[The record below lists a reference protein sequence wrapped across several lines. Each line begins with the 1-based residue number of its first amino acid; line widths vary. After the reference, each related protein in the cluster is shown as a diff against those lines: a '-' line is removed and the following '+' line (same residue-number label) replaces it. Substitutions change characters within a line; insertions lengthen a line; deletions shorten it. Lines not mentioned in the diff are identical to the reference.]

1 VAGLLDEVDRA
12 RTWQPKTPEG
22 VDGKSGIATVSNER
36 LRPLANGGPTSSR
49 FSFPAAPSG
58 PVGAPTLPIVAPSK
72 ANREIGKD
80 DAERGAAHPMS
91 RLKALEGV
99 MDIALARIAELERKL
114 AGKELAQIVDSR
126 LNRL

>member
-1 VAGLLDEVDRA
+1 
-12 RTWQPKTPEG
+12 
-22 VDGKSGIATVSNER
+22 
-36 LRPLANGGPTSSR
+36 
-49 FSFPAAPSG
+49 
-58 PVGAPTLPIVAPSK
+58 
-72 ANREIGKD
+72 
-80 DAERGAAHPMS
+80 MS